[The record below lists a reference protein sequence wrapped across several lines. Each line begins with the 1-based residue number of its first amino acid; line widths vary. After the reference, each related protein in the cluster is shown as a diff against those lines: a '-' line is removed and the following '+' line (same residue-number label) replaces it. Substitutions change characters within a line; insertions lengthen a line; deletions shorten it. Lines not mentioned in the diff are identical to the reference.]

1 VVLANAVLLRNFVV
15 VDARFRK
22 LSPYPYS
29 ALIAVRRAALFNYI
43 TAEARALIY
52 SQNACYA
59 ADNPSNRAANDSA
72 HWTCRAFAFVG
83 TTFNAS
89 RDTLG

>member
-1 VVLANAVLLRNFVV
+1 MVLANAVLLRNFVV

-52 SQNACYA
+52 SQNAC
-59 ADNPSNRAANDSA
+59 NPSNRAANDSA
-72 HWTCRAFAFVG
+72 HWTCRAFAFAG